1 VPGSLVGKKI
11 MTAPDRGEAM
21 RAADLAVEYPT
32 VTMQTPA
39 IEAARILAGGDLP
52 GLIIV
57 DELGKPVLVLPG
69 TQVLRLAV
77 PSYCQDDPTLAR
89 VVDEAAADVFIRELD
104 GRTVRECL
112 PDEPKEPP
120 IVDGRATALE
130 MAALMARTRSPLVA
144 VTEADGTLAGVVTI
158 HALLDRILSEGA

>member
-1 VPGSLVGKKI
+1 
-11 MTAPDRGEAM
+11 M
-21 RAADLAVEYPT
+21 RASDLAIEYPT
-32 VTMQTPA
+32 ATMQTPA

-52 GLIIV
+52 GLIVV
-57 DELGKPVLVLPG
+57 DGAGKPLLVLPG

-89 VVDEAAADVFIRELD
+89 VIDEVAADVFIRELD
-104 GRTVRECL
+104 GRTVQECL

-120 IVDGRATALE
+120 VVGGRATALE

-144 VTEADGTLAGVVTI
+144 VTNTDGTLAGVVTM
-158 HALLDRILSEGA
+158 HALLDRILGDGA